1 MKISKKNLMGTG
13 ALIALL
19 SLLFFACKKNVTSI
33 ASSSSPRQM
42 ALYLTD
48 DPCQYDSV
56 FIDIQ
61 NVEVKVDTSQHM
73 NDDHFEDNKDDHE
86 EDHHHGDQFGS
97 WDTLAIRPGVYNILN
112 LRNGIDTLLGT
123 VNIPAGKIRRIR
135 LTLGTNNSVVI
146 SGATYPLQQIN
157 GSSNYEYVQV
167 HQEDEDNHFNP
178 GQTSMWLDFNVC
190 KSIISHN
197 RNYYLRPFLSIFS
210 MHNTGGIEGTVL
222 PFAARPYVTAW
233 NDTDTATAKPEEDG
247 RYEMRG
253 LNAGTYSITFQGS
266 FGYKDTTITGVTVTT
281 GSTVKIPSITLHQ

>member
-1 MKISKKNLMGTG
+1 MKISKKNIPG
-13 ALIALL
+13 AATLLALL
-19 SLLFFACKKNVTSI
+19 SVLFFACKKNV
-33 ASSSSPRQM
+33 APVANSSSPRQV

-61 NVEVKVDTSQHM
+61 YVEIKIDTSQHM
-73 NDDHFEDNKDDHE
+73 NDDHFGDHE
-86 EDHHHGDQFGS
+86 NDHLQDHRHGDQYGS
-97 WDTLAIRPGVYNILN
+97 WDTLSIRSGVYNILD

-146 SGATYPLQQIN
+146 SGVTYPLQTIN
-157 GSSNYEYVQV
+157 RANNYEYVQV
-167 HQEDEDNHFNP
+167 HKEDEDNQYNP

-190 KSIISHN
+190 KSIIPHN
-197 RNYYLRPFLSIFS
+197 GNYYLRPFISVFS

-233 NDTDTATAKPEEDG
+233 NDTDTATAEPEENG
-247 RYEMRG
+247 MFKIRG
-253 LNAGTYSITFQGS
+253 LNPGTYSVSFQGS
-266 FGYKDTTITGVTVTT
+266 FGYQDTTITGVTVTT
-281 GSTVKIPSITLHQ
+281 GTAIKISSVTLHQ